1 MSMTEKLISQN
12 QLRSD
17 SDDPAEQRGLK
28 DVEEAIILTGG
39 VGMFQY
45 ISFSLIAMGMVC
57 GAFILY
63 SIVYFS
69 HVPSLLCQLN
79 EGDPWK
85 SCSREHACDSSKN
98 FAWKVDPDAFDDMTN
113 WVSTMDL
120 YCTDKFEMSLIGSMF
135 FVGTFTGSFIL
146 PRAADIYGRKLLFL
160 IGLALYICVA
170 IALYFAK
177 NLTELYVL
185 MFLGGISETGRYYVA
200 YVYCVEMM
208 PKRVQDS
215 TGLYIF
221 LVFGV
226 AMTYIAVQFWFITK
240 DCYVNN
246 FIAIGLAVISWVSV
260 AIWLPESPR
269 FLFSRKEFD
278 KVRAV
283 IHQIAKTNS
292 TENNLPKDLRFE
304 AELEEDTSR
313 SPSDSNVNKSD
324 NGDANSQYETQ
335 ADENLASFA
344 PQEPNVRSGSM
355 KKLEP

>member
-1 MSMTEKLISQN
+1 
-12 QLRSD
+12 
-17 SDDPAEQRGLK
+17 
-28 DVEEAIILTGG
+28 
-39 VGMFQY
+39 MFQY

-324 NGDANSQYETQ
+324 NGDANSQYET
-335 ADENLASFA
+335 
-344 PQEPNVRSGSM
+344 
-355 KKLEP
+355 